1 MLPAKAS
8 EILPVFPSHCPL
20 SNVQHQHMLLKWKS
34 NNVTMFYCLPDI
46 AYPLSMS

>member
-8 EILPVFPSHCPL
+8 DNFTSF
-20 SNVQHQHMLLKWKS
+20 SQSHQHMLLKWKS